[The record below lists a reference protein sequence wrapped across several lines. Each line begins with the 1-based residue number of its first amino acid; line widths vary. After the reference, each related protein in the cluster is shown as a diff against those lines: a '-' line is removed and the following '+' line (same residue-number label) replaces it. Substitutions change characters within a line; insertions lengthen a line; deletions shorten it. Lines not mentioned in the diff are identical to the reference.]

1 MLVLNGDYWELIWM
15 YNWFNFL
22 KEFLRSHRAKKIRN
36 LKNFLLKIFFLF
48 IHSFLFQNLKQKN
61 KRKKWSLT
69 YFDYF
74 HFDLIYGIRLFT
86 LKLRSLRLYFL
97 KADFLKLAFLII
109 YDFPWLSFYFYF
121 EKNKDFLGFFNSLSY
136 CLKILIDFLFSVYW
150 WSDWD

>member
-1 MLVLNGDYWELIWM
+1 M
-15 YNWFNFL
+15 YIWFNFL
-22 KEFLRSHRAKKIRN
+22 KEFLRSHGAKKIRN
-36 LKNFLLKIFFLF
+36 LKKLFAENIFLSFFLF

-61 KRKKWSLT
+61 KREKWSLT

-97 KADFLKLAFLII
+97 KADFLILVFLII
-109 YDFPWLSFYFYF
+109 YDFPWLSIYFYF
-121 EKNKDFLGFFNSLSY
+121 EINKDFFGFFNSYSY